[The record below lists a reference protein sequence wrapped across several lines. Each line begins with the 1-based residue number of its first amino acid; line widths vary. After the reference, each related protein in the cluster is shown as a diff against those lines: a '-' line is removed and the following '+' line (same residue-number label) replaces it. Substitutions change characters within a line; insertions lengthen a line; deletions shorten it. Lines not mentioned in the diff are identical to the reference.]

1 MKLPSLFAVTVIL
14 GFAFSATAQETASNM
29 AAKQVEASDL
39 VQKLS
44 SKDEATAEN
53 AAKQIFALGDAAI
66 PLLLS
71 QKENRSCFYGLRAL
85 GDWSGGGTVQAVPSC
100 DVGSSQITVE
110 VAALYLISAIFFED
124 LEFAGPPF
132 LCAIS
137 KASKTCTDN
146 TGNSRKRIKK
156 AWLATQDWNK
166 KVEKSGISYLRERNL
181 HPLHEAG
188 LSFFG

>member
-1 MKLPSLFAVTVIL
+1 MKLTGLCAATLILLFSCTI
-14 GFAFSATAQETASNM
+14 TAQEPAGDM

-39 VQKLS
+39 IQKLS
-44 SKDEATAEN
+44 SKDPATAED
-53 AAKQIFALGDAAI
+53 AAKQIFALGDAAV

-71 QKENRSCFYGLRAL
+71 QKGNRSCFYGLRAL
-85 GDWSGGGTVQAVPSC
+85 GNWSGGGTVQAVPSC
-100 DVGSSQITVE
+100 DAGSSQITVE

-137 KASKTCTDN
+137 KVSKTCTDN

-156 AWLATQDWNK
+156 AWRATLDWNK
-166 KVEKSGISYLRERNL
+166 KAQKSGITYMRERNL
-181 HPLHEAG
+181 HPLSGAG
-188 LSFFG
+188 LSFVG